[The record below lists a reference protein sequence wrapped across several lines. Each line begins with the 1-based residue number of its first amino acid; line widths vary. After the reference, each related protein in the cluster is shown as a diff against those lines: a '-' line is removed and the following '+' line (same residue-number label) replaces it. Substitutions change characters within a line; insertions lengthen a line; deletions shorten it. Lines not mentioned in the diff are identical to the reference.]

1 MGVRRHAGQQNARVM
16 CACVAVCVQKMGQGS
31 VSVPQQDG
39 VVVVVVGGSS
49 SVSCLPDQDVP
60 CLFCCCTRMSSSC
73 FLQFWKYMDK
83 LLFSS
88 RSFLCSCTSREV
100 FCWSFSSWSSSAI
113 SSFLQSSTQ
122 ESDSS
127 QAPACP
133 QQLHLLSLDQ
143 QGDLRL
149 HLQVLLRHF
158 AVLLKHSHGLFG
170 VWTRS
175 ERLEGDKK
183 LQTALLTSTEKTN
196 SPND

>member
-1 MGVRRHAGQQNARVM
+1 M
-16 CACVAVCVQKMGQGS
+16 CVCVWLC
-31 VSVPQQDG
+31 VHRRWDR
-39 VVVVVVGGSS
+39 VVLVCRSRTGWWWWWWWGGSS
-49 SVSCLPDQDVP
+49 VLSLPDQDVP

-127 QAPACP
+127 PGLACP

-149 HLQVLLRHF
+149 HLQVLLRHL

-183 LQTALLTSTEKTN
+183 LQTALLTSKEKT
-196 SPND
+196 